1 MLGGK
6 LIVERTVHCSLWQH
20 NSSLTQRCI
29 RRVMVVV
36 TAVTLYRHSSSLSGL
51 LFFQPERREKEIED
65 SCGITLDSDCLRPP
79 RYHTHRKPSARSRK
93 VLAQNTKEKETLIKF
108 VLQNEDST
116 CHRTSSLSRRSNHS
130 INTHSRLVLTHG
142 GLACIKDLSSR
153 LGCPFPCPFVSKG

>member
-1 MLGGK
+1 
-6 LIVERTVHCSLWQH
+6 
-20 NSSLTQRCI
+20 
-29 RRVMVVV
+29 MVVV
-36 TAVTLYRHSSSLSGL
+36 TLDRHSSSLVAGFYCSFNPREEREERDRGL
-51 LFFQPERREKEIED
+51 LRYSLTFN
-65 SCGITLDSDCLRPP
+65 SDCLRP

-116 CHRTSSLSRRSNHS
+116 CHRTSSLSRRSKHS

-153 LGCPFPCPFVSKG
+153 LGCPFPCPFVYRRDSILFE